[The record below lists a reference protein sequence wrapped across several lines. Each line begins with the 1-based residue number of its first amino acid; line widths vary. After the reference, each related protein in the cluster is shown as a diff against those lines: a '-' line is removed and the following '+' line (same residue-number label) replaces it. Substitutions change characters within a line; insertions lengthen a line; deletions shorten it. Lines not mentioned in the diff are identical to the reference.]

1 MVGDVRAV
9 IQRAIGAQVSVN
21 GQPVGAFEGP
31 GLVVLLGVTHNDGEA
46 QAQKMARKI
55 AELRVMRDES
65 SAADLAAPVLLI
77 SQFTLYGNT
86 KKGRRPSWVAAAP
99 GPVAQP
105 LVDRVASLLAEYGL
119 VVSQGLFGADMQVS
133 LTNDGPVTVLVDT

>member
-1 MVGDVRAV
+1 MRAV